1 LIVVVGQGCRQR
13 SWEVAGDSHPLHR
26 GINGVEQIVIA
37 DAHLT
42 AGVQGG
48 IGFLQ
53 RAAVIATTN
62 QRLIVAAR
70 DRDQNAG
77 FAGVVAAV
85 STGVLQGDGV
95 VQAQRVAFSKEIKGI
110 SSDGT
115 GAEVPVDGVGAS

>member
-1 LIVVVGQGCRQR
+1 M
-13 SWEVAGDSHPLHR
+13 HR
-26 GINGVEQIVIA
+26 GGNGVEQIVIA

-48 IGFLQ
+48 VGFLQ

-62 QRLIVAAR
+62 QRLIVAAS

-77 FAGVVAAV
+77 VAGVVAVV

-110 SSDGT
+110 GSDGI